1 MSTSGLQTVRE
12 LLLNEARQSPQLLAD
27 LAGLEGYIAESYDCR
42 SFVELL
48 QNADDAGASRFKVV
62 RTGGFLMV
70 ANDGRIFDSGDFQSL
85 CRSAA
90 SNKQRGNT
98 IGYRGIGF
106 KSVVGLAR
114 TIHLF
119 SGGLEATFSREL
131 TARELPQATRVPLVR
146 IPHPVE
152 ADTRRKLDGALGQLR
167 GDGYKTI
174 FVFDD
179 LVANS
184 IETEFEAFDP
194 TSLLFLRNVRQV
206 ELKGAVESITT
217 VRRSAVEDRT
227 RSLRLATA
235 NGVSEWTLLDKQEI
249 TFAFCHDES
258 GIARLDE
265 RQAVVHAFLPSL
277 ETTGFPFKVNGDIST
292 DPSRTRIVLDE
303 RTSSGIGQAA
313 KLVVELVEN
322 CLGGKRPNDGQLLTA
337 LVPHLDPRMAVFQRR
352 CFKTELVAAVQRE
365 AKGRFD
371 DLLLRPS
378 WLNPADFE
386 TQAQEAGLRFVGRKL
401 DGIEG
406 LAAFLKFLGA
416 REAKLQ
422 DLSDSL
428 KTSAPTVTG
437 AAEVVAH
444 LSNLHATKQIETAG
458 IDPEWKVWPSE
469 EAPVSLSQARE
480 EGKPLTDVFVDLVTE
495 KSGSEVALKRLVADL
510 TDSATATQMVPG
522 ASAQATP
529 FQLEG
534 GPAAISP
541 PIQFSLK
548 RWRAAEQQVLAVL
561 AAKGWKVEDVSR
573 QNIGYDIEGRQPSG
587 EPAFV
592 EVKSLDYT
600 SQPFTLT
607 SNEEAVAR
615 EKGKSYWLALVRLTP
630 THLELALLND
640 PASHLKFIRQCRQW
654 VWECSEY
661 QFHPEKFPVE

>member
-1 MSTSGLQTVRE
+1 MLTETRNRLVEEGRSSPT
-12 LLLNEARQSPQLLAD
+12 LLSD
-27 LAGLEGYIAESYDCR
+27 LAGLEAYVAETYDAR
-42 SFVELL
+42 SFIELL
-48 QNADDAGASRFKVV
+48 QNADDVCAGRFAII
-62 RTGGFLMV
+62 RDGAALLV
-70 ANDGRIFDSGDFQSL
+70 ANDGRLFTAADFESL

-90 SNKQRGNT
+90 SNKQRGDT

-114 TIHLF
+114 TVHLF
-119 SGGLEATFSREL
+119 SGELEATFSREL
-131 TARELPQATRVPLVR
+131 TALEIPQASRVPLVR
-146 IPHPVE
+146 IPHPV
-152 ADTRRKLDGALGQLR
+152 AVGTRSAMEPALQQLR
-167 GDGYKTI
+167 ADGFKTI
-174 FVFDD
+174 FVFGD

-194 TSLLFLRNVRQV
+194 TSLLFLRHVRQV

-217 VRRSAVEDRT
+217 VRRSAVDNHT

-235 NGVSEWTLLDKQEI
+235 SGVSEWTLLDKQEV
-249 TFAFCHDES
+249 TFAFRHDES

-277 ETTGFPFKVNGDIST
+277 EATGFPFKVNGDIST

-303 RTSSGIGQAA
+303 RTSSGIGLAA
-313 KLVVELVEN
+313 QLIVELAEE
-322 CLGGKRPNDGQLLTA
+322 CLGGTRPDGGQLLAT

-365 AKGRFD
+365 AKGRFE
-371 DLLLRPS
+371 DLLLRPA

-386 TQAQEAGLRFVGRKL
+386 TQAQEAGLRFVGRQF

-416 REAKLQ
+416 KEAKLQ

-469 EAPVSLSQARE
+469 EAPVSLSEARE
-480 EGKPLTDVFVDLVTE
+480 DAKPLTDVFVDLVTE
-495 KSGSEVALKRLVADL
+495 KSGSEVALKRLVTDL
-510 TDSATATQMVPG
+510 TDSTTAAQMVPG
-522 ASAQATP
+522 TTAQATP

-534 GPAAISP
+534 VPAVSSP
-541 PIQFSLK
+541 PIQVSLK

-561 AAKGWKVEDVSR
+561 VARGWRAEDVSR

-592 EVKSLDYT
+592 EVKSLDYP

-615 EKGKSYWLALVRLTP
+615 EKGKFYWLALVRLTP
-630 THLELALLND
+630 THFELALLND

-661 QFHPEKFPVE
+661 QFQPEKFPVE